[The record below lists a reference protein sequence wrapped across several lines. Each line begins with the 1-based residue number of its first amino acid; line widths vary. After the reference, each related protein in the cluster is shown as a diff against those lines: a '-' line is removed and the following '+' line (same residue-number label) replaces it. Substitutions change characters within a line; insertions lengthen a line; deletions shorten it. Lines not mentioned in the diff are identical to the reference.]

1 VGDSSLLLGID
12 RWQFSQKSWSRER
25 DVEVMSRKRFHLVYE
40 GEKDNMHII
49 LKDGIKAKRRDET
62 GMFADQARDTYCVR
76 L

>member
-40 GEKDNMHII
+40 GEKDKIYSSQDKLVEVMSRERFH
-49 LKDGIKAKRRDET
+49 LVYEDE
-62 GMFADQARDTYCVR
+62 
-76 L
+76 